1 MAPPRPDVLT
11 LSVQPS
17 PLGLRESSLWL
28 TEHCRRQAVPPG
40 PTGKL
45 DLCLNEVLAN
55 LLEHGG
61 AADRDDPVELTL
73 ELAEGGDRG
82 LATLTISDA
91 GPAFDP
97 LSVSRGPL
105 PTTLAEA
112 EPGGLG
118 LLLVH
123 RFMDERSYA
132 REGGR
137 NVLKLGI
144 HWPKGP

>member
-1 MAPPRPDVLT
+1 MAPPRPDVLS
-11 LSVQPS
+11 LSVRPS
-17 PLGLRESSLWL
+17 PNGLRESSLWL
-28 TEHCRRQAVPPG
+28 TEHCGRQAVPPE

-45 DLCLNEVLAN
+45 ELCLNEVLAN

-61 AADRDDPVELTL
+61 AAESDHPVELTL
-73 ELAEGGDRG
+73 ELLDSGDRG
-82 LATLTISDA
+82 LARLTISDA

-97 LSVSRGPL
+97 LSISRGPL
-105 PTTLAEA
+105 PRTLAEA

-118 LLLVH
+118 LLLVMQ
-123 RFMDERSYA
+123 FMDERSYA
-132 REGGR
+132 REGER